1 MSKQKTISN
10 VEKKVDSMK
19 DGKLKESIK
28 KDLEQK
34 KQKTILK

>member
-1 MSKQKTISN
+1 MSKQKTILN

-19 DGKLKESIK
+19 DGKLKKSLK

-34 KQKTILK
+34 KQKTVLK